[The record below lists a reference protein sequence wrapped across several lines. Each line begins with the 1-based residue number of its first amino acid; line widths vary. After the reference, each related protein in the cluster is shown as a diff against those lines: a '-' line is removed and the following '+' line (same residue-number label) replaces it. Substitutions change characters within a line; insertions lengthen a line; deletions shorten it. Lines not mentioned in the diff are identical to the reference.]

1 LEENAPVDD
10 EVSEAMRD
18 QAKAQFGGAMRNSL
32 TVARA
37 NRFVAQLPGGKGAR
51 IASNDL
57 PIRNDDDMDDVVALL
72 LHAESAEARY
82 RVEAL
87 SMNGDPTPPERDRK
101 LTYHVD
107 RFLVIKK

>member
-1 LEENAPVDD
+1 
-10 EVSEAMRD
+10 MRI
-18 QAKAQFGGAMRNSL
+18 QTTSL
-32 TVARA
+32 R
-37 NRFVAQLPGGKGAR
+37 KGTR
-51 IASNDL
+51 IPSKDL

-87 SMNGDPTPPERDRK
+87 FANGDPAPPERDRK

-107 RFLVIKK
+107 RFFVIKK